1 MQLYPYILLPLFLS
15 SCLQTDPK
23 PSGDIPV
30 SVRSVNYN
38 ADRGVTFSIYDV
50 GSEADPQC
58 GGLLVFAQIGRKKKM
73 AEILLI

>member
-23 PSGDIPV
+23 VSGDVPV

-38 ADRGVTFSIYDV
+38 ADRALPSAFTMSVVKTIRKSRRIRTTPSIWTV
-50 GSEADPQC
+50 
-58 GGLLVFAQIGRKKKM
+58 I
-73 AEILLI
+73 ILLAVTI